1 MRRAGRLVGRC
12 VAGTCV
18 AIACALTPAGILPAV
33 AGAETARYTV
43 HFDSTMVDE
52 FPGNENAAHG
62 KFTNEYTATVP
73 LASAAKG
80 SPYSGS
86 VTGSYARTEGVAEL
100 EGQQCN
106 KTPATD
112 KQIDQSGNPAP
123 FKVVSFTP
131 ATSAGASPVLTINV
145 GMPTETYLNEVTVP
159 ECNIVPPSA
168 LPNWWALWSASHKAS
183 LLASEPNEFQLTL
196 SKGSGETAA
205 TATYSGIVE
214 QQGNL
219 IGSESTTI
227 SVTEG
232 PCVVPDVIREP
243 LSLAKEAI
251 EEAGCTVG
259 AVSEKKSTTVAL
271 GEVISTGPAAGTT
284 TAAGTAVS
292 LVIAKGGKVKR
303 QCVVPPLKGDPLAVA
318 KHALKEAECGLG
330 KVKKA
335 KSKTVAKGKVISST
349 PKQGSKQKT
358 GYKVALTVSTGPGKK
373 KGKKSQCKVPGL
385 AGDTLPAAKAA
396 LEKAGCS
403 LGKVSTEKSTSV
415 AAGKVVSSKPKK
427 GTKLEVGAKVELVIS
442 IGGA

>member
-1 MRRAGRLVGRC
+1 MRRGGRPVGRWI
-12 VAGTCV
+12 VG
-18 AIACALTPAGILPAV
+18 ACAAMAFALAPVWVLPAV

-52 FPGNENAAHG
+52 FPGNENEAHG
-62 KFTNEYTATVP
+62 KYTNEYTATVP
-73 LASAAKG
+73 LTSAAKG
-80 SPYSGS
+80 SPYTGS

-100 EGQQCN
+100 ASTCLE
-106 KTPATD
+106 TPSIN
-112 KQIDQSGNPAP
+112 KQIDHSGNPAP

-159 ECNIVPPSA
+159 ACNLAPPTA
-168 LPNWWALWSASHKAS
+168 IPNWWSLWGASHKAS
-183 LLASEPNEFQLTL
+183 LLTSEPNEFQLML

-205 TATYSGIVE
+205 TATYSGVVE

-232 PCVVPDVIREP
+232 QCVVPDVVREP
-243 LSLAKEAI
+243 SNLAREAI

-259 AVSEKKSTTVAL
+259 AVSEKSSTTVAL
-271 GEVISTGPAAGTT
+271 GEVISSSPAAGANV
-284 TAAGTAVS
+284 AAGTAVS

-303 QCVVPPLKGDPLAVA
+303 ECIVPNLKGDSLAA
-318 KHALKEAECGLG
+318 AQRALKKAECGLG

-335 KSKTVAKGKVISST
+335 KSLTLAKGKVVSST
-349 PKQGSKQKT
+349 PKRGSKQKA
-358 GYKVALTVSTGPGKK
+358 GYKVALTISNGPGKK
-373 KGKKSQCKVPGL
+373 EGKKSQCKVPGL
-385 AGDTLPAAKAA
+385 AGDSLVAAKAA

-403 LGKVSTEKSTSV
+403 LGRVSIEKSTSL
-415 AAGKVVSSKPKK
+415 AAGKVVSSKPNK
-427 GTKLEVGAKVELVIS
+427 GTKLKAGAKVGLVIS